1 VVAWSNIYVD
11 IERARLFVLRQ
22 PPTKPVRDVLSTQTP
37 ADSAGVRF
45 FRGIRG
51 AITADA
57 DDAAAIARATKR
69 LLIEIT
75 RRNEIELDDIA
86 SILFTVTP
94 DLRACFPALA
104 AREMGWTWVP
114 MLHACEI
121 DVPGAL
127 GRCIRVLMHVNT
139 PRRATEIDHVY
150 LDGATVLRPD
160 LMRTAT

>member
-1 VVAWSNIYVD
+1 M
-11 IERARLFVLRQ
+11 
-22 PPTKPVRDVLSTQTP
+22 
-37 ADSAGVRF
+37 F

-51 AITADA
+51 AVTTEG
-57 DDAAAIARATKR
+57 DDVAAIARATKR
-69 LLIEIT
+69 LLAEIV
-75 RRNEIELDDIA
+75 RRNGVELDDIA

-94 DLRACFPALA
+94 DLRAGFPALA
-104 AREMGWTWVP
+104 AREMGWVWVP

-139 PRRATEIDHVY
+139 SKTPSEIEHVY

-160 LMRTAT
+160 LMRTSS

>member
-1 VVAWSNIYVD
+1 MP
-11 IERARLFVLRQ
+11 RLNA
-22 PPTKPVRDVLSTQTP
+22 P
-37 ADSAGVRF
+37 ADSAGVRV

-51 AITADA
+51 AITTDA
-57 DDAAAIARATKR
+57 DDSASIARATKR
-69 LLIEIT
+69 LLAEMT
-75 RRNEIELDDIA
+75 RRNAIELDDIA
-86 SILFTVTP
+86 SVLFTVTS

-139 PRRATEIDHVY
+139 TRAASEIEHVY

-160 LMRTAT
+160 LMRTTS